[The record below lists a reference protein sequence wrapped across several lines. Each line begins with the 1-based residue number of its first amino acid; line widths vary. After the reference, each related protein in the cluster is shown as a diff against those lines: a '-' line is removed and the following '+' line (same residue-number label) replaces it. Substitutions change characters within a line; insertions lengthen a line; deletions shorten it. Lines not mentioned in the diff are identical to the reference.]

1 MRASAARA
9 PSEPKPAMNS
19 AIDWHS
25 LFVPSLHVGEIIL
38 RGTLVY
44 LFLFFLLRVLR
55 REAGQIGISDLL
67 VVVLIADA
75 AQNAMGSEYRSLTE
89 GAILVA
95 TIALWDYF
103 LDWLSFRVAAVRRL
117 LRPTPLLLIR
127 NGRLQ
132 RQNMKREKIQEEELM
147 GQLREKGVESV
158 GDVKEC
164 YLEGN
169 GRVSVIQRNSTAA
182 HR

>member
-1 MRASAARA
+1 
-9 PSEPKPAMNS
+9 
-19 AIDWHS
+19 
-25 LFVPSLHVGEIIL
+25 VGEIIL

-147 GQLREKGVESV
+147 GSCAKKASKAWG
-158 GDVKEC
+158 
-164 YLEGN
+164 
-169 GRVSVIQRNSTAA
+169 T
-182 HR
+182 